1 LTLEISE
8 GGDRELATAFQS
20 ALADESGSRNSAG
33 SFHLESLVASDYGTL
48 KVLAGLFP
56 DLVRV
61 LKLPSCQL
69 CLVVLVWVAYTT

>member
-20 ALADESGSRNSAG
+20 ALADESDSRNSAG
-33 SFHLESLVASDYGTL
+33 SSHLESLVISDGTL
-48 KVLAGLFP
+48 KVLAGLCP
-56 DLVRV
+56 DLVRA

>member
-1 LTLEISE
+1 MTLEISE

-20 ALADESGSRNSAG
+20 AVADESDSRNSAG
-33 SFHLESLVASDYGTL
+33 SFHLESLVLSDGTL
-48 KVLAGLFP
+48 KVLAGLCP